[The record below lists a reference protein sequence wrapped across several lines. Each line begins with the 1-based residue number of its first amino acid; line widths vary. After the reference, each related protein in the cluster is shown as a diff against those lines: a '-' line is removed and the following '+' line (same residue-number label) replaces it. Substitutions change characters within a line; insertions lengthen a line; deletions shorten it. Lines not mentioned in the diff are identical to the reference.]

1 MLQRAG
7 GRKRGKREIETD
19 ISDHDF
25 YFQFY
30 QHLFL
35 FKLGCLLSVLD
46 KGHGRR
52 TMVLRFKFLNLGS
65 Q

>member
-7 GRKRGKREIETD
+7 GIKRGKRKIEED

-25 YFQFY
+25 YSQFY

-35 FKLGCLLSVLD
+35 FKLGCLSSVLD
-46 KGHGRR
+46 KGHDRR
-52 TMVLRFKFLNLGS
+52 TMVLRFKILNLGS